1 MLQVTEAE
9 GGGWVAVPPEGR
21 ADVAQLGAA
30 IGLSLRFDPDAAKV
44 RPRPSPPC
52 PPRHSLECLVLSA
65 GGEQG
70 GEADRA
76 LFRPAAGRHHPAAPR
91 YAPAVRPLFLPVCV
105 SSARTCVFSE
115 PRSFAVRCGG
125 LCSPF
130 PRLALSVDR
139 PGRRSCGILGGSCCP
154 KVAGVASLV
163 AEMHDAPMAAA
174 SADARAETRAIPF
187 VDTG

>member
-1 MLQVTEAE
+1 M
-9 GGGWVAVPPEGR
+9 
-21 ADVAQLGAA
+21 GA
-30 IGLSLRFDPDAAKV
+30 FV
-44 RPRPSPPC
+44 R
-52 PPRHSLECLVLSA
+52 V
-65 GGEQG
+65 
-70 GEADRA
+70 
-76 LFRPAAGRHHPAAPR
+76 
-91 YAPAVRPLFLPVCV
+91 
-105 SSARTCVFSE
+105 CVFSE

-174 SADARAETRAIPF
+174 SADARAETRAF
-187 VDTG
+187 LSVSSSTRDDGCLDRCCLRCVWLTGRRGAVADEPRHGGARAGRGHPGRWLGESTLTSLVLARSAVWWD